1 MLQKLREARAKRT
14 TAGEIG
20 IMMLHIVFAMYAFY
34 SAYHGINATAS
45 YRAVS
50 GPWAIAGIIGIIS
63 VEFML
68 AGLYLAA
75 MKSKIVGTA
84 MQVTAAIFGALGFG
98 ITILSIIGDSQM
110 NAGLTPPPWL
120 HFYLTTVLPAA
131 PFVAALG
138 SFLVL
143 WFSPWLTRRRAEA
156 KAEDDDAEDEHS
168 MKMEI
173 NRAERDAEYASK
185 QVELDTKLALAEQLN
200 RYAKSEEVQRHI
212 EATVAA
218 KGPGILRAAGLI
230 IDSAPPRITADDV
243 SHLLARPADNV
254 GNSTHATPPANAAH
268 AGQGDAGNGAPG
280 PVFGADT
287 RRPS

>member
-1 MLQKLREARAKRT
+1 MLQNLRNQRRQRT

-20 IMMLHIVFAMYAFY
+20 IILLHAVFAMYALY
-34 SAYHGINATAS
+34 SMYHGINATRA

-63 VEFML
+63 IEAML

-84 MQVTAAIFGALGFG
+84 MQIVAALAAALGFTV
-98 ITILSIIGDSQM
+98 TILSIIGDSQM

-120 HFYLTTVLPAA
+120 HVYLTTILPAA

-143 WFSPWLTRRRAEA
+143 WFSPWLTRRRKEVAAEEED
-156 KAEDDDAEDEHS
+156 AEDDHEMRMS
-168 MKMEI
+168 I
-173 NRAERDAEYASK
+173 QQAERDAEYATK

-212 EATVAA
+212 AATVAA

-230 IDSAPPRITADDV
+230 IDAHDSPTAPRTDNVTPLVIPVDGMGNSTYAT
-243 SHLLARPADNV
+243 SRPADKPN
-254 GNSTHATPPANAAH
+254 GPSAKPL
-268 AGQGDAGNGAPG
+268 AGAGG
-280 PVFGADT
+280 DT
-287 RRPS
+287 RP